1 MHHIPALQALAALP
15 AATLPN
21 PLYLAQHCPHTYP
34 LEFILSQADSTLT
47 PSMFLLRSQRNFS
60 PSSNSYLR
68 TPHSQSPWITHIKN
82 QWDSLK
88 GFRKNIDDTQL
99 FDTLANFG
107 ITPTSFI
114 AGVIPVNAPQNAS
127 IAYPHFQ
134 DTALAI
140 HKLIH
145 AIHLRSLGTSYQALV
160 SNFLETLQSAAVS
173 AGFVVRSC
181 LLTWDRHHTQRE
193 FSLCVATPQDPI
205 GSTLTIRPGSDPNSP
220 RLPLYIA
227 TSFNQA
233 LLIDPSA
240 RKKPELLNF
249 LSILS
254 HSGYA
259 PLLVD

>member
-1 MHHIPALQALAALP
+1 MHHIPTLQALAAHP

-34 LEFILSQADSTLT
+34 LEFILRQADSTLT
-47 PSMFLLRSQRNFS
+47 PSISLLRSQRNFS
-60 PSSNSYLR
+60 RSTSNPSLR
-68 TPHSQSPWITHIKN
+68 TPQAQSPWITHFNN
-82 QWDSLK
+82 QWASR
-88 GFRKNIDDTQL
+88 FQKNIDDTQL
-99 FDTLANFG
+99 FDTLAHFG
-107 ITPTSFI
+107 ITPASFI
-114 AGVIPVNAPQNAS
+114 AGAIPVNAPQNAS

-181 LLTWDRHHTQRE
+181 RLTWDRHHTQRE
-193 FSLCVATPQDPI
+193 FSLCITTPQDPI
-205 GSTLTIRPGSDPNSP
+205 GSTLTIRPGSDPYSP

-233 LLIDPSA
+233 LLIDPSS
-240 RKKPELLNF
+240 RKNPELLNF